1 MHRYLFTP
9 ITINGVEIKN
19 RIAYPAMGLLYSYDK
34 KLNDRYLNYFREKAK
49 GGAGIVTVGPVAVDK
64 LGGSG
69 FALSLDNDEAIPS
82 FRELTDNIKKEGAR
96 AWIQLFHAGAYSY
109 SQLVYGE
116 KPLAPS
122 AVYSP
127 YTKET
132 PREMTIEEIH
142 ETQKNFTRAALR
154 AREAGFDGVE
164 IIASAGYLIT
174 QFLSPLRNM
183 RTDQY
188 GGSFEN
194 RTRFACEAIE
204 NTRAAL
210 GNDYPLTIRMAG
222 NDFVEGSNTDV
233 ETPEF
238 AKLYQQA
245 GVDMINVT
253 GGWHESRVPQLPMEV
268 PRGAYGYLA
277 LNIKNAVSVPVMAS
291 NRISTPQEAEQIL
304 VDGMADMVN
313 LGRVLLADPFW
324 PQKAKEG
331 RDREIRPCMAC
342 NQGCTDTI
350 FSGQPVTCVVN
361 PRAGYEGE
369 RVVEKADTAKNVMVI
384 GAGPAGMEAAVT
396 AAQMGHRVSLYEK
409 SSDIGGQL
417 WMAGAPPH
425 KQEIWELIRYYR
437 AMIEKYSIDLHLDT
451 TMTGDMIKK
460 VAPDYV
466 IASEG
471 AEPLLPPIDG
481 VDDPSVMNSWKVLGE
496 NPYMGNNVAV
506 IGGGS
511 VGLETALFIA
521 KKGTLTPEVLHFLF
535 QYQAEPVERLR
546 ELMFRGSVKVT
557 VFEMQKKVANDVGKS
572 TRWVLMNNLK
582 QYGVNLVTG
591 ARVNKIEDGS
601 VYYQRDG
608 KFLEEKY
615 DTVVVAA
622 GSRPVQDIATIL
634 KGSGIPHVVTGDS
647 VQPGKIN
654 DAVHG
659 GFLAALN
666 I

>member
-1 MHRYLFTP
+1 
-9 ITINGVEIKN
+9 
-19 RIAYPAMGLLYSYDK
+19 
-34 KLNDRYLNYFREKAK
+34 
-49 GGAGIVTVGPVAVDK
+49 
-64 LGGSG
+64 
-69 FALSLDNDEAIPS
+69 
-82 FRELTDNIKKEGAR
+82 
-96 AWIQLFHAGAYSY
+96 
-109 SQLVYGE
+109 
-116 KPLAPS
+116 
-122 AVYSP
+122 
-127 YTKET
+127 
-132 PREMTIEEIH
+132 
-142 ETQKNFTRAALR
+142 
-154 AREAGFDGVE
+154 
-164 IIASAGYLIT
+164 
-174 QFLSPLRNM
+174 
-183 RTDQY
+183 
-188 GGSFEN
+188 
-194 RTRFACEAIE
+194 
-204 NTRAAL
+204 
-210 GNDYPLTIRMAG
+210 
-222 NDFVEGSNTDV
+222 
-233 ETPEF
+233 
-238 AKLYQQA
+238 
-245 GVDMINVT
+245 
-253 GGWHESRVPQLPMEV
+253 
-268 PRGAYGYLA
+268 
-277 LNIKNAVSVPVMAS
+277 
-291 NRISTPQEAEQIL
+291 
-304 VDGMADMVN
+304 
-313 LGRVLLADPFW
+313 
-324 PQKAKEG
+324 
-331 RDREIRPCMAC
+331 
-342 NQGCTDTI
+342 
-350 FSGQPVTCVVN
+350 
-361 PRAGYEGE
+361 
-369 RVVEKADTAKNVMVI
+369 
-384 GAGPAGMEAAVT
+384 
-396 AAQMGHRVSLYEK
+396 
-409 SSDIGGQL
+409 
-417 WMAGAPPH
+417 MAGAPPH

-572 TRWVLMNNLK
+572 TRWVLMNNLH

-591 ARVNKIEDGS
+591 ARVNKIEKGS
-601 VYYQRDG
+601 VYYNRDG
-608 KFLEEKY
+608 KSLVEKY

-622 GSRPVQDIATIL
+622 GSRPVQNIATVL